1 MTDYRLKFILYA
13 IIWISIL
20 LSIGAPPYDIFN
32 FGDGFV
38 NSFNSIRI
46 GLPLLACVILIAYYA
61 IVNLNKKKTEVF
73 KKKFIIFFIFLSYFI
88 FQVVGLVLKD
98 YNAKSLNL
106 DNTYLVILGSG
117 AIITLLL
124 LDQIKSKY
132 LIKNIMYLTLFI
144 ICLTGLV
151 LLLTHIKNSG
161 FQHTNYFSLYNSVP
175 PNKQIF
181 INHELP
187 RVTGISRTLSIL
199 NLSLFCLYFFLSNNK
214 YKYIFLALN
223 IFFGLIIFG
232 FQSRGTILCYVSTIT
247 FFLIISK
254 KINIANKI
262 KFFII
267 ICIVPF
273 ILFESIRYLTLK
285 KITPRLPF
293 EYESENSINIL
304 IEKNRLFKDQS
315 SSGRYDLWTQ
325 AIQNYDKKNLFGY
338 GPQADRLLLKENL
351 KNSFSDNVSNAYIY
365 SFLCGGYFGLIS
377 FLLLVMKIFILISKK
392 IFKENLFEHNHMYI
406 EKISVLFL
414 IFFLIRSIFEN
425 SFAVFGIDFIMVII
439 SIFILT
445 YRKKNMSIEP

>member
-1 MTDYRLKFILYA
+1 MTNFRLKFILYA

-20 LSIGAPPYDIFN
+20 LSIGVPPYDIFN

-38 NSFNSIRI
+38 DSFNSIRI
-46 GLPLLACVILIAYYA
+46 GLPLLACVILIAYY
-61 IVNLNKKKTEVF
+61 ILVNLNKKKTKIF

-88 FQVVGLVLKD
+88 FQVIGLVLKD
-98 YNAKSLNL
+98 YNIKSLNL
-106 DNTYLVILGSG
+106 NNTYLIILGSG

-161 FQHTNYFSLYNSVP
+161 FQHTSYFSLYNSVP

-214 YKYIFLALN
+214 FKYIFLALN
-223 IFFGLIIFG
+223 IFIGLIIFG

-254 KINIANKI
+254 KINLANKI

-285 KITPRLPF
+285 KITPELPF
-293 EYESENSINIL
+293 EYESENSISIL

-315 SSGRYDLWTQ
+315 SSGRYNLWTQ
-325 AIQNYDKKNLFGY
+325 AIQNYDKKKIFGY

-377 FLLLVMKIFILISKK
+377 FLLLVMGIFILISKK

-439 SIFILT
+439 STFILT
-445 YRKKNMSIEP
+445 YRRKNMSIER

>member
-1 MTDYRLKFILYA
+1 MTNFHLKFVFYA

-20 LSIGAPPYDIFN
+20 LSIGVPPYDIFN
-32 FGDGFV
+32 FGNGFV

-46 GLPLLACVILIAYYA
+46 GFPLLACVILITYY
-61 IVNLNKKKTEVF
+61 ILFNFNKIKTEVF
-73 KKKFIIFFIFLSYFI
+73 KKKFIILFIFLSYFI
-88 FQVVGLVLKD
+88 FQVIGLVLKD
-98 YNAKSLNL
+98 YSIKILNL

-117 AIITLLL
+117 AIITLFLI
-124 LDQIKSKY
+124 DQIKSKN
-132 LIKNIMYLTLFI
+132 LIKNIMYLTLFT
-144 ICLTGLV
+144 ICLAGLV
-151 LLLTHIKNSG
+151 LLFVHIKNSG

-175 PNKQIF
+175 AEKQIF

-199 NLSLFCLYFFLSNNK
+199 NISLFLLYFFFKNNK

-223 IFFGLIIFG
+223 VFIGLIIFG
-232 FQSRGTILCYVSTIT
+232 FQSRGTILCYASTIT

-254 KINIANKI
+254 KINLANKF

-285 KITPRLPF
+285 KITPKLSF

-304 IEKNRLFKDQS
+304 IEKNRLLKDQS
-315 SSGRYDLWTQ
+315 SSGRYNLWIQ
-325 AIQNYDKKNLFGY
+325 AIQNYDKKTLFGY

-351 KNSFSDNVSNAYIY
+351 KNSYSDNVSNAYIY
-365 SFLCGGYFGLIS
+365 AFLCGGYFGFIS
-377 FLLLVMKIFILISKK
+377 FLLIVVGIFILILKK
-392 IFKENLFEHNHMYI
+392 IFKENLFDQNNMYI
-406 EKISVLFL
+406 DKISLLFL

-425 SFAVFGIDFIMVII
+425 SFSVFGIDFIIVIV
-439 SIFILT
+439 SIFILS
-445 YRKKNMSIEP
+445 YRQRNISIKL